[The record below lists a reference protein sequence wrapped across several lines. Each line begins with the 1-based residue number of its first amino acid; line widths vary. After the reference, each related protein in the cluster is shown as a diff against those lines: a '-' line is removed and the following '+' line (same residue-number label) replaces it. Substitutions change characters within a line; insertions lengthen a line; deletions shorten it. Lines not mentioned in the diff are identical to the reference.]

1 VSAIAPFSFGL
12 WFMTRTNPPPA
23 EAATATPSAV
33 ERLFAETDA
42 ALRAADPT
50 AFPVTPRLVRRVIA
64 QDLGLAGVGFSVPH
78 RKSWVISSERVQR
91 MVDPEELGLESFD
104 YLPASVI
111 LLARPDEDEANEF
124 SRDELLVRSW
134 RMLFHARVD
143 LLMKERVY
151 GGGLSAPKVRER
163 IDQIGQVEFD
173 EIQSVLERERLL
185 IPDFT
190 RADVYIEFV
199 AVFLELHYFS
209 PDWLGDWFPSLSDL
223 TDVRGLLA
231 QDVDAERLFQAC
243 RPKGAPDQ
251 VVAPPLAEPSA
262 TEAWADQVEG
272 PAVRIR
278 SDRQVRAWLQRAER
292 LTEQGNSVRAIR
304 LTLEARDSASG
315 PLAAEA
321 RDFAE
326 RQVEALAGRLSQAL
340 ELPDEDRT
348 EWGLSLRALLS
359 LSRKGFWNPDT
370 RLLYDLQ
377 NVCIDFERD
386 VFVIDALVWLWSL
399 GRRPLRRSLPHQ
411 RDVLMSRHLRSA
423 TRRMAASRL
432 GPIER
437 TRLSGLLRSAAA
449 RIEQRTRKNLAPLL
463 REALDEVDLKP
474 HNTPERVAHRK
485 IVEECLDQVVERG
498 FLTLGQ
504 VRDVLSRND
513 LKLSDVSSWRDLVF
527 GDQLL
532 RLNRSL
538 TSRFDGVYH
547 PAEFYLRWLQGLSAI
562 AFGTV
567 AGRFVTSYILLPFG
581 GAFLLLEGLNH
592 LIHAVQKL
600 STGEHSHGTVVT
612 WPIVLGLGAFLF
624 SLLHSEAIRGFT
636 GKLAWTLFV
645 TIRDLLLKLPAKLL
659 RYAGLKAFLRS
670 TPVVLFRRYLFLPM
684 LFTGLAWFPLSR
696 VDFLDESRFVAVFSI
711 FMIFNLIL
719 NSRVG
724 RMVEE
729 ASSELFAKTWHTVR
743 TRVFVALYDA
753 VMDAFKRMLEWVE
766 RFIYAVDEWLRFKS
780 GESSLSLYTKA
791 VLGVFWGAVAFV
803 IRFCVNLLIEPQ
815 INPIKHFP
823 VVTVSHKIILPL
835 TPMLSSLLTP
845 TLGKV
850 WANTVAGAVIFGC
863 PGIFGFLVWELKEN
877 WRLFAANRPRTLKPV
892 QVGHHGETII
902 RLMRPGFHSG
912 TLPKLYARLRK
923 AHRRRSGIRRQAG
936 LTRYAE
942 QLHHLEESLHRFF
955 DRELL
960 ALLCD
965 VPEWKHRDLSLGSIH
980 LACNSL
986 QVELSCLSVA
996 PSPLRLALQEQA
1008 GWVTAS
1014 ILDQGWLAQLNE
1026 TDRLLFES
1034 ALLGFYQ
1041 KCGVDLVRERIEAA
1055 LQHRPLPYDIAEG
1068 MLVVWP
1074 GEHFE
1079 HEVVYPVTDAR
1090 HFWPRPQRLA
1100 DQFDLPR
1107 LDADEILLTRKRLT
1121 WPEWVARWKP
1131 SESAAEA
1138 LARRNRLHLLPL
1150 RERNGTG

>member
-1 VSAIAPFSFGL
+1 
-12 WFMTRTNPPPA
+12 MTRTNPPS
-23 EAATATPSAV
+23 EQAASAPPSAL
-33 ERLFAETDA
+33 ERLLAETDA

-50 AFPVTPRLVRRVIA
+50 AFSVSPRLVRRVIA
-64 QDLGLAGVGFSVPH
+64 QDLGLAGVGFTVPH

-111 LLARPDEDEANEF
+111 LLARPDEDEVNAF
-124 SRDELLVRSW
+124 TRDELLVRFW

-151 GGGLSAPKVRER
+151 GGGLSAPMVRER
-163 IDQIGQVEFD
+163 INRIGQVEFD
-173 EIQSVLERERLL
+173 EIQSVLEREHLL
-185 IPDFT
+185 VPDFN
-190 RADVYIEFV
+190 RADVYIEFA

-223 TDVRGLLA
+223 DDIRQLLA
-231 QDVDAERLFQAC
+231 SDVDAERLFHAC
-243 RPKGAPDQ
+243 RLTGAPDQ
-251 VVAPPLAEPSA
+251 VVAPRPVEPSA
-262 TEAWADQVEG
+262 TEAWAEQVDG
-272 PAVRIR
+272 PSVRVR
-278 SDRQVRAWLQRAER
+278 SERQVRSWLQRAER
-292 LTEQGNSVRAIR
+292 LAEKGNSVRAIR
-304 LTLEARDSASG
+304 LALDARDATTG
-315 PLAAEA
+315 PLATES
-321 RDFAE
+321 REFAE
-326 RQVEALAGRLSQAL
+326 RQVEALAGRLALAL
-340 ELPDEDRT
+340 ELPDTDRS

-377 NVCIDFERD
+377 TVCIDFERD
-386 VFVIDALVWLWSL
+386 VFVVDALEWVWSL
-399 GRRPLRRSLPHQ
+399 GKRPLRRSLPHQ

-423 TRRMAASRL
+423 TRRLAASRL
-432 GPIER
+432 GPVER
-437 TRLSGLLRSAAA
+437 TRLSGLLHAAAA
-449 RIEQRTRKNLAPLL
+449 RIEQRTRKSLAPLL
-463 REALDEVDLKP
+463 RDALDEVDLKP

-485 IVEECLDQVVERG
+485 IVEECLDLVVERG

-513 LKLSDVSSWRDLVF
+513 LKLGDVSSWRDVVF

-532 RLNRSL
+532 RLNHSL
-538 TSRFDGVYH
+538 AARFDGVYH

-567 AGRFVTSYILLPFG
+567 VGRFLTRYLLLPFG
-581 GAFLLLEGLNH
+581 GAFILLEGVNH
-592 LIHAVQKL
+592 LLHAIQKV
-600 STGEHSHGTVVT
+600 STGEHPHGTVVT
-612 WPIVLGLGAFLF
+612 WPIVLGLGTFLF
-624 SLLHSEAIRGFT
+624 SLIHSEVIRGFV
-636 GKLAWTLFV
+636 GKLTWNLFV

-670 TPVVLFRRYLFLPM
+670 TPVVLFRRYLFMPM
-684 LFTGLAWFPLSR
+684 LFTAVAWFPLSR
-696 VDFLDESRFVAVFSI
+696 LDFVVESRLVAVFSI

-719 NSRVG
+719 NSRLG

-729 ASSELFAKTWHTVR
+729 ASGELFARTWHTVR

-753 VMDAFKRMLEWVE
+753 VMDVFKRMLEWVE

-835 TPMLSSLLTP
+835 TPMLSALLTP

-877 WRLFAANRPRTLKPV
+877 WRLFTANRPRTLKPV
-892 QVGHHGETII
+892 RVGHHGETII

-923 AHRRRSGIRRQAG
+923 AHRRRSDARRQAG

-942 QLHHLEESLHRFF
+942 ELHHLEESLYRFF

-960 ALLCD
+960 ALLYD
-965 VPEWKHRDLSLGSIH
+965 MPEWKHRDLSLGHIH

-986 QVELSCLSVA
+986 QVELSCPSVDA
-996 PSPLRLALQEQA
+996 LPLRLALQEQA

-1014 ILDQGWLAQLNE
+1014 ILDQGWLAQLSE
-1026 TDRLLFES
+1026 SDRLVFES

-1055 LQHRPLPYDIAEG
+1055 FQHRMLPYDITEG

-1079 HEVVYPVTDAR
+1079 HEVTYPVTDAR

-1107 LDADEILLTRKRLT
+1107 LEADEILLTRKRLT
-1121 WPEWVARWKP
+1121 WTDWVARWKP

-1150 RERNGTG
+1150 RERNGQG